1 MKKAIAVC
9 VVVWGSLGFA
19 NSANADVVTDWS
31 VIATQA
37 LSVAGVRQGPAA
49 GIDLAMV
56 HLAIHDAIQAFQHR
70 FETYADPVP
79 NASGSPIAAAAT
91 AAHDVLKGVGIV
103 SSPQG
108 TIDSLYMAYLT
119 SHSLL
124 GDPGIVVGQLAAAN
138 ILNLRIGNDGRA
150 PANAE
155 QFLGGTGAGEWRPT
169 AVIPGTSNPQPM
181 VAAFLAHVLPF
192 ALKDPSQFRASPPPP
207 DLPSG
212 EYARD
217 YEEVKRMGVACTPP
231 NCGRTAEQHDM
242 ALFFEDSSVLYWPRT
257 LRAIA
262 LAHITD
268 IGDSARLFAL
278 AEMAMADGTITAWD
292 SKRYW
297 NLWRPITAIRE
308 GNNDGN
314 ARTTGD
320 PSWIPLFTT
329 PNYPEYTSGA
339 NNLSGAA
346 TTMLRNFF
354 GTDEFEFTITS
365 NISGLTLNP
374 RPYHRFSDA
383 ADDIVD
389 ARVFQGIHFRFGDRV
404 GRRQGMHI
412 SNWTFSHF
420 LRPLD

>member
-1 MKKAIAVC
+1 MKKVIAACILVC
-9 VVVWGSLGFA
+9 VSLGFV

-37 LSVAGVRQGPAA
+37 LGVAGVRQGPAA
-49 GIDLAMV
+49 AIDLAMV

-79 NASGSPIAAAAT
+79 NASGSPVAAAAT

-108 TIDSLYMAYLT
+108 TIDSLYMTYLT
-119 SHSLL
+119 NHSLL
-124 GDPGIVVGQLAAAN
+124 GDPGIVVGQLAAAK
-138 ILNLRIGNDGRA
+138 ILDLRIGNDGRA

-155 QFLGGTGAGEWRPT
+155 QFFGGTGAGEWRPT
-169 AVIPGTSNPQPM
+169 TPNAQTPM

-207 DLPSG
+207 HLASG

-217 YEEVKRMGVACTPP
+217 YEEVRRMGVAG
-231 NCGRTAEQHDM
+231 NNSGRTPEQTDM
-242 ALFFEDSSVLYWPRT
+242 ALFFTDSAVLYWPRT

-262 LAHITD
+262 AAHITD

-278 AEMAMADGTITAWD
+278 AQMAMADGTITAWD

-297 NLWRPITAIRE
+297 NFWRPITAIRE

-314 ARTTGD
+314 PRTTGD
-320 PSWIPLFTT
+320 ASWTPLLTT

-339 NNLSGAA
+339 NNLSGAT

-354 GTDEFEFTITS
+354 GTDEFEFSITS

-374 RPYHRFSDA
+374 RPYQRFSDA

-389 ARVFQGIHFRFGDRV
+389 ARIFQGIHFRFGDRV

-412 SNWTFSHF
+412 ANWAFSHF
-420 LRPLD
+420 LRPIN